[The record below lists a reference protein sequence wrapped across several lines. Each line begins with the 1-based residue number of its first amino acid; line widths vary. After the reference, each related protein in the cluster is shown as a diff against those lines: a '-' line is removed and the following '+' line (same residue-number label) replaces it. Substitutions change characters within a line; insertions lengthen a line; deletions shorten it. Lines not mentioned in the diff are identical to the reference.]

1 MDDERIS
8 GEETTGVSAFLS
20 GFGPDEARP
29 YTIVLGN
36 TKGGTGKSTLA
47 MHLTSAL
54 LKLGYRV
61 GTIDLDGA
69 QGTLSRY
76 VANRLAYVQE
86 TRAKLRVPEH
96 VRVYPS
102 ELENAEQAA
111 AEERRRVRAA
121 YQDLRGVEFIVI
133 DTPGSDNLLAR
144 LGHACAD
151 TLITPVNDSLID
163 LDVLAQVDR
172 QSRSVLGPSVYTRMV
187 WELNNSRVT
196 QQQSPIDWIVL
207 RNRMA
212 HITARNMLDITRLMD
227 KLATRIG
234 FRLAPGMGERVVY
247 RELFMNGLTVLDIDL
262 KPGEQS
268 AGSRLSARQE
278 VVDLINAVGIQMEFL
293 AAE

>member
-1 MDDERIS
+1 MNDKQTPGDPANGMS
-8 GEETTGVSAFLS
+8 DFVS

-54 LKLGYRV
+54 LKLGYKV
-61 GTIDLDGA
+61 GVIDLDGA

-76 VANRLAYVQE
+76 VANRLAYTQE
-86 TRAKLRVPEH
+86 TGAKLRVPDH

-121 YQDLRGVEFIVI
+121 YQDLRGVEFVVI

-163 LDVLAQVDR
+163 LDILAQIDR
-172 QSRSVLGPSVYTRMV
+172 QSRTVLGPSVYTRMV
-187 WELNNSRVT
+187 WELNNSRIAA
-196 QQQSPIDWIVL
+196 QQSPIDWIVL

-212 HITARNMLDITRLMD
+212 HIAARNMLDITRLMD

-247 RELFMNGLTVLDIDL
+247 RELFMNGLTVLDIDMNT
-262 KPGEQS
+262 GEPS
-268 AGSRLSARQE
+268 SGSRRAARQE